1 MGDSL
6 FLISL
11 CLSVLLWGFWPHL
24 WNRSPSLADPR
35 DLGDLKY
42 IDSVTDVPGQGGA
55 FEATASEP
63 GE

>member
-1 MGDSL
+1 M
-6 FLISL
+6 
-11 CLSVLLWGFWPHL
+11 LLRGFWPHL
-24 WNRSPSLADPR
+24 WNRAPSLADPR

-42 IDSVTDVPGQGGA
+42 VDSVTDVPGQGGA